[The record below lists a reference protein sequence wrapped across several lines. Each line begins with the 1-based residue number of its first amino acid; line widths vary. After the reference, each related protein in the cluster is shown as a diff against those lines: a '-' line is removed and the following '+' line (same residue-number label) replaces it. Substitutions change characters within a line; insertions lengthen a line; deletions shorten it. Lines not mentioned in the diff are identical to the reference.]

1 MGTTLLSTEVS
12 TCLSRYWITDDLAVT
27 GLPQPGVEIKLI
39 PVGSKYE
46 IRARGLGVTRGYLND
61 PEKTRESFD
70 EEGFFKMGDAVIF
83 TDPDEP
89 VKGLC
94 FAGRVAEEFKLLTGT
109 WVSAGTLRADVV
121 TAASPY
127 IKDAVI
133 CGLNEKVITILAWPN
148 PQACAALAG
157 SENLGE
163 ICSSDAVKEAITTGL
178 KKHNQTNQGSSRRIA
193 RFLLLVDPPDPGA
206 FEIADKGYINQG
218 EVQRR
223 RADQVAR
230 LYADSP
236 DNDVITL

>member
-1 MGTTLLSTEVS
+1 M
-12 TCLSRYWITDDLAVT
+12 
-27 GLPQPGVEIKLI
+27 
-39 PVGSKYE
+39 
-46 IRARGLGVTRGYLND
+46 GVTRGYLND
-61 PEKTRESFD
+61 PQKTRESFD
-70 EEGFFKMGDAVIF
+70 DEGFFKMGDAVIF
-83 TDPDEP
+83 TDPDDP

-127 IKDAVI
+127 LKDAVI
-133 CGLNEKVITILAWPN
+133 CGLNEKYIAILAWPN
-148 PQACAALAG
+148 PQACASLAG
-157 SENLGE
+157 SEE
-163 ICSSDAVKEAITTGL
+163 VERICSSDAVKEAIATGL